1 MIASFTLW
9 LQAAVI
15 FIVAVY
21 VLAGVLLFVYQRRLM
36 YFPET
41 QRIPPGIARLTGI
54 EEVRLTTPDGEILI
68 AWYGKA
74 APGKPV
80 LLYFHGNAGGLRR
93 RADRIRR
100 FQMAGLGIF
109 ILAYRGYS
117 GSTGRPSERANVADA
132 LLAYEVL
139 RQRGVPAS
147 EIAVYGESLGTGVAT
162 QLAAARPAAALI
174 LDAPYTS
181 LAAVAQRLFPVFP
194 VRPFLRDSYRSERYI
209 KAVRA
214 PILILHGARDLLV
227 PAAQGR
233 ALFGLAPE
241 PKEIAIFPH
250 GGHWDLY
257 NHGALSR
264 VLAFL
269 EKYLP
274 RTPESAEMTGPL
286 PDASIFKQTFYPGV
300 SAAGVS
306 SPALDVKRQ
315 GVG

>member
-1 MIASFTLW
+1 
-9 LQAAVI
+9 V
-15 FIVAVY
+15 
-21 VLAGVLLFVYQRRLM
+21 

-54 EEVRLTTPDGEILI
+54 QEVKLAAPGGETLI
-68 AWYGKA
+68 AWYGEA
-74 APGKPV
+74 APGKPT

-117 GSTGRPSERANVADA
+117 GSTGKPSERANVADA
-132 LLAYEVL
+132 LLAYEAL
-139 RQRGVPAS
+139 RQRGVPDSA
-147 EIAVYGESLGTGVAT
+147 IAVYGESLGTGVST
-162 QLAAARPAAALI
+162 QLAAARPVAALI

-181 LAAVAQRLFPVFP
+181 LPAVAQRLFPMFP
-194 VRPFLRDSYRSERYI
+194 IRPFLLDRYRNERYI

-264 VLAFL
+264 MLAFL

-274 RTPESAEMTGPL
+274 RTPESAEMTGPPPDGAISSRPFTPMSPQPARPPL
-286 PDASIFKQTFYPGV
+286 P
-300 SAAGVS
+300 
-306 SPALDVKRQ
+306 LM
-315 GVG
+315 